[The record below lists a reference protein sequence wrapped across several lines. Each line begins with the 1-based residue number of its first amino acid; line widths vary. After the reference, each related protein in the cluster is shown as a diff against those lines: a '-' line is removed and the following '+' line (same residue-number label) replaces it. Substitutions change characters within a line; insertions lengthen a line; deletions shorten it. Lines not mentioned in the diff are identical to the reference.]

1 MSNGAFIYYSMTLL
15 GSWGGATFVSDV
27 IIFRTSFGVG
37 ACLFLFGTPCK
48 GSEKTSMIKAGSVQ
62 WGWGGGVGGQGR
74 IWGNRKYDVVSPL
87 SPPRVIINE
96 SFLYSKL

>member
-1 MSNGAFIYYSMTLL
+1 MSG
-15 GSWGGATFVSDV
+15 V
-27 IIFRTSFGVG
+27 IVFRTSFGVG

-62 WGWGGGVGGQGR
+62 WRWGGVGR
-74 IWGNRKYDVVSPL
+74 SWGNRKYDVVSPL
-87 SPPRVIINE
+87 SPPRVIVNE